1 MDEKIKNL
9 QTMVREVLSAL
20 ASVAIQGKDAYVV
33 TQMQDMLVRISQQ
46 LNELK
51 KFSVVEKDEQ
61 GNIKISMDAPGNG
74 TSVSM

>member
-61 GNIKISMDAPGNG
+61 GNIKISMDSPGNG
-74 TSVSM
+74 ASVSM